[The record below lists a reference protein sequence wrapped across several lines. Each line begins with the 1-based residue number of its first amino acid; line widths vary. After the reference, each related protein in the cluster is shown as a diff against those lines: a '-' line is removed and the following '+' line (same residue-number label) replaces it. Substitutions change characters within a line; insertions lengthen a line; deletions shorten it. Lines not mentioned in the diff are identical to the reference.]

1 VAIVCGTDFSA
12 GAAHAVR
19 VAAAFARAFGE
30 RLVLVHVVDLG
41 ALAWA
46 AGQLPEQF
54 ARAAS
59 ERLAELAEPLVRDG
73 LEVETRT
80 LIGTPDEQLAD
91 TAREVAARVV
101 ITGVLGHRSAERW
114 RVGSLATRL
123 ARLAPAPVLL
133 VGDAAPFEQCAR
145 GERALRVLVAVSA
158 SASGDAAAGWLAT
171 LRRLGPCDALLLH
184 VYESAR
190 ERQRLGLPRG
200 ADAQVEAALRG
211 ELEERFGG
219 LAGPGETELRV
230 APITGWVADSLGL
243 VAERERFD
251 VVLVGGRRRGG
262 LARIRQDSVS
272 EGLLRLAPA
281 AVLRVPIA
289 AAEPR
294 AAALPTLATVLAPSD
309 LSELSNEGVRY
320 AYALAPPGGT
330 VVLLHVIETAPVPNP
345 LYAHYGRRAAPE
357 ERVARARA
365 AEAALRA
372 LVPAEAEAR
381 GVETRIEVVEG
392 SAPAEAIRA
401 AAERERADVVCL
413 ATHGRSGLSRLLG
426 GSVVQALAGSCP
438 KPLLLV
444 RSQRED

>member
-1 VAIVCGTDFSA
+1 VAVVCGTDFSA

-41 ALAWA
+41 ALGWA
-46 AGQLPEQF
+46 ARSLSEQF
-54 ARAAS
+54 AQAAS
-59 ERLAELAEPLVRDG
+59 ARLAEVAQPLANEG
-73 LEVETRT
+73 IEVETRA
-80 LIGTPDEQLAD
+80 LVGMPDERIAA
-91 TAREVAARVV
+91 TVREVGARLLV
-101 ITGVLGHRSAERW
+101 TGVLGHRSAEHW

-133 VGDAAPFEQCAR
+133 VGEAEPFEQCAR

-158 SASGDAAAGWLAT
+158 SASGDVAAGWLAT
-171 LRRLGPCDALLLH
+171 LRQLGPCDALLLH
-184 VYESAR
+184 VYEAAR
-190 ERQRLGLPRG
+190 ERQRLGLPR
-200 ADAQVEAALRG
+200 ASEAELEAALRA

-219 LAGPGETELRV
+219 LSGPGTTELRV
-230 APITGWVADSLGL
+230 APVVGWVADSLAL
-243 VAERERFD
+243 AAERERFD
-251 VVLVGGRRRGG
+251 VVLVGGRRRDG

-281 AVLRVPIA
+281 SVLRVPLA

-294 AAALPTLATVLAPSD
+294 AQALPALATVLAPSD
-309 LSELSNEGVRY
+309 LSEPSNEGVRY

-330 VVLLHVIETAPVPNP
+330 VVLLHVIEAVALPNP
-345 LYAHYGRRAAPE
+345 LYAHYGRRSAPE
-357 ERVARARA
+357 ERVARERA

-381 GVETRIEVVEG
+381 GVETRIEVVEE
-392 SAPAEAIRA
+392 SAPADAIRA
-401 AAERERADVVCL
+401 AAERHRADVVCL
-413 ATHGRSGLSRLLG
+413 ATHGRSGISRLLG
-426 GSVVQALAGSCP
+426 GSVVRALVASCP

-444 RSQRED
+444 RPPRED